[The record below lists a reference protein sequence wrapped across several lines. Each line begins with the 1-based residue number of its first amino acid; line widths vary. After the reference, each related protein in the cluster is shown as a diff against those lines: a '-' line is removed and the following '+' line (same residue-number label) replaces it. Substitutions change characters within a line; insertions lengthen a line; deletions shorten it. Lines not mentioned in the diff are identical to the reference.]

1 MPNLIAAALFFLLLH
16 LLVSGTRLRDA
27 LTGVIGQGP
36 YMGLF
41 SLASAAGLTWL
52 GFAFAGALGTPGDHF
67 YWDIT
72 PVARDVQVGL
82 QLVAMLLIVPGLATP
97 NPTSVRQEGAL
108 DRPDVVKGMLRITR
122 HPFLWG
128 VAVWAA
134 GHLIVN
140 GNTASIIL
148 FGSLLLL
155 ALLGTASIDAKRKRV
170 LGAKWDAFAAQTSN
184 VPFGA
189 ILAGRQKLAL
199 GEIGA
204 WRLALGV
211 AVWALFTW
219 AHPFLFGVKALP

>member
-27 LTGVIGQGP
+27 LTGVIGIGP

-41 SLASAAGLTWL
+41 ALASAAGLTWL
-52 GFAFAGALGTPGDHF
+52 GFAFAGALGTPGDRF

-72 PVARDVQVGL
+72 PAARDAQIGL

-108 DRPDVVKGMLRITR
+108 DRPDVASGMLRITR

-128 VAVWAA
+128 VAIWAA

-148 FGSLLLL
+148 FGSMLLL
-155 ALLGTASIDAKRKRV
+155 ALFGTASIDAKRKRV
-170 LGAKWDAFAAQTSN
+170 FGPKWDAFAAQTSN
-184 VPFGA
+184 VPFAA
-189 ILAGRQKLAL
+189 IAAGRQRLSL
-199 GEIGA
+199 GEIGW
-204 WRLALGV
+204 WRIALAV
-211 AVWALFTW
+211 AIWALFAW
-219 AHPFLFGVKALP
+219 AHPYLFGVRALP